1 MVALSNCM
9 VIGDKRK
16 YLAMLL
22 SLKTELN
29 LETGVPTDKLASDSL
44 FVGKNIGSSA
54 TTATEVNNKCF
65 SWFYFPINFILICI
79 LCPISLCYGLIL
91 LFLSFLIILFYSI
104 LFILCCR
111 DLLGGQGPSL
121 DQILE

>member
-22 SLKTELN
+22 SLKTEMN

-44 FVGKNIGSSA
+44 FVGRNIGSTA
-54 TTATEVNNKCF
+54 TTATEVMKYVYWLHIIIYLF
-65 SWFYFPINFILICI
+65 FVY
-79 LCPISLCYGLIL
+79 LCYFCIFDCAV
-91 LFLSFLIILFYSI
+91 FLTIFLYVILF
-104 LFILCCR
+104 
-111 DLLGGQGPSL
+111 
-121 DQILE
+121 

>member
-22 SLKTELN
+22 SLKTEMN

-44 FVGKNIGSSA
+44 FVGRNIGSTA
-54 TTATEVNNKCF
+54 TTATEVIKYLY
-65 SWFYFPINFILICI
+65 WLHFII
-79 LCPISLCYGLIL
+79 Y
-91 LFLSFLIILFYSI
+91 LFFVYLRVLYY
-104 LFILCCR
+104 LFIFFTVQ
-111 DLLGGQGPSL
+111 LL
-121 DQILE
+121 